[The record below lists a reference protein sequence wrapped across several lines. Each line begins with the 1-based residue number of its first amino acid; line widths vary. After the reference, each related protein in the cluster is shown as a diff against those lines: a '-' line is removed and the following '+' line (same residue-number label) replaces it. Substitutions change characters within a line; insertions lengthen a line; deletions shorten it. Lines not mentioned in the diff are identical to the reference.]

1 MQRHQKC
8 LAAIVLHLYLVDL
21 VRLKEI
27 SEPEEGEMPQS
38 NSSSDKEQ
46 NRIIEQIIE
55 LQREFYFENKGR
67 DSDRRRRLRE
77 IIDRA
82 TSERGAQ

>member
-1 MQRHQKC
+1 
-8 LAAIVLHLYLVDL
+8 
-21 VRLKEI
+21 
-27 SEPEEGEMPQS
+27 MPQS

-82 TSERGAQ
+82 TSERGVQ

>member
-21 VRLKEI
+21 VCLKEI

-82 TSERGAQ
+82 TSERGIQ